1 MVWVFTLFVSTGCT
15 DKKPEKVED
24 TTVVIDTDTV
34 ADTTHADTIAKIIE
48 ETPMPKA
55 ADQLFDD
62 FFFNFIANKKLQRSR
77 IAFPLPVI
85 TGNKV
90 TYLQRNQWKT
100 DHFFM
105 RQQYYTLIF
114 DKASQMENAKSTK
127 LDSVIVEKIHLSQGV
142 VEQYLFDHQDGK
154 WRMKSIRNMSFKDHA
169 NASFLTFLNSFFANN
184 GSGAVD
190 EPLRYS
196 GPDPNGE
203 ETSNIN
209 TTIPAEE
216 WSTFLPELP
225 QGLIY
230 NIRYGQQYSKNS
242 QKILTFR
249 GLSNGIETQLVFK
262 QRGGKWRMVKI
273 NAF

>member
-24 TTVVIDTDTV
+24 TTVVVDTDTV

-85 TGNKV
+85 SGNKV
-90 TYLQRNQWKT
+90 TYLQRSQWKT

-114 DKASQMENAKSTK
+114 DNAAQMADAKSTK
-127 LDSVIVEKIHLSQGV
+127 LDSVIVEKIHLGQGL

-190 EPLRYS
+190 DPLRYS

-230 NIRYGQQYSKNS
+230 NIRYGQKYSKNS
-242 QKILTFR
+242 QKILSFR

-262 QRGGKWRMVKI
+262 QRHGKWRMVKI

>member
-184 GSGAVD
+184 GNGAVD
-190 EPLRYS
+190 DPLRYS